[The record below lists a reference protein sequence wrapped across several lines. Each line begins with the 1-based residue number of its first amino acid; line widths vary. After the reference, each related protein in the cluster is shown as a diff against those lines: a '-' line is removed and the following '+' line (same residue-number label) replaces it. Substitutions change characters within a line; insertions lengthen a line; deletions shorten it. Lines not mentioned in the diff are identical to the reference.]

1 MTLRIPGKSNRSL
14 NSFICKSTNPPT
26 FSCSSLTGLYKDL
39 DNFNPLI
46 CLFWFLFCL
55 SSTIWSQH
63 YCCSYRVD
71 NCTYI
76 YCLLRNLLDIVDEI
90 KGLYAL
96 FKRYEWSSLTFLKI
110 PGFLVSG
117 EEASYQNITL
127 RVILVTVASGVLK
140 WCFLCEKSFISNWE
154 SAWAKLHWLTNYM
167 ALHFSFCGNL

>member
-1 MTLRIPGKSNRSL
+1 MTLRILGKSNRSL

-39 DNFNPLI
+39 DNFNHL
-46 CLFWFLFCL
+46 LRLFWFFWFLFCL

-63 YCCSYRVD
+63 YCCSCGVD

-76 YCLLRNLLDIVDEI
+76 YCLLHDLPDIVDEI
-90 KGLYAL
+90 KDLYAL

-110 PGFLVSG
+110 PGFLISR

-127 RVILVTVASGVLK
+127 CVILVTVASGVLK
-140 WCFLCEKSFISNWE
+140 WCFLCGKSFISNRE
-154 SAWAKLHWLTNYM
+154 STWAKLH
-167 ALHFSFCGNL
+167 